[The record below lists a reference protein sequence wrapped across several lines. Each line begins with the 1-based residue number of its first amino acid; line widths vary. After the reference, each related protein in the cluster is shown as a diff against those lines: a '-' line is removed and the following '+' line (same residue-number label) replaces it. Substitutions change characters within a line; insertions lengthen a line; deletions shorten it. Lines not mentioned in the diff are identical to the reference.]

1 MPIRAM
7 NELKLDG
14 KRVLIRQD
22 LNVPID
28 EGSITS
34 DARLQASLPTIKAA
48 LASNAAVILMSHLG
62 RPTEGQSEAQ
72 YSLKPVAE
80 YLSEKL
86 GQDVPLITNYLG
98 QKLNVKL
105 GQVALLENVRFNT
118 GEKGNDDTL
127 ARHYADL
134 CDVFVMDAFG
144 TAHRAQASTHGVAS
158 MQKKRVLAL
167 C

>member
-48 LASNAAVILMSHLG
+48 LASNAAVILMSHVF
-62 RPTEGQSEAQ
+62 T
-72 YSLKPVAE
+72 K
-80 YLSEKL
+80 
-86 GQDVPLITNYLG
+86 
-98 QKLNVKL
+98 
-105 GQVALLENVRFNT
+105 T
-118 GEKGNDDTL
+118 GCG
-127 ARHYADL
+127 
-134 CDVFVMDAFG
+134 VFI
-144 TAHRAQASTHGVAS
+144 
-158 MQKKRVLAL
+158 
-167 C
+167 